1 MKDLRPVALLLAF
14 LFSGVVELFVVASC
28 NSPVPPPQ
36 PQTAI
41 VAPLGDPL
49 TEAIKS
55 AVLIHLDFT
64 KICGSGSL
72 IGRKQ
77 LENGSWEYSVL
88 TACHV
93 ASVVRD
99 ALVENPDDFED
110 VMKITIVYQEHF
122 HAPLRKLHTS
132 IKQLEWMIPTQDWAI
147 FTMEL
152 PVKLPCVQL
161 ATKEEFE
168 VIQPYDHIYSM
179 GADNGSG
186 LFFREG
192 VIASTTAVD
201 PYPDPKAEISSWDTH
216 PDNFFRVY
224 QSHWYG
230 ASGCPIFNRAGK
242 IIGIFD
248 GYFKVN
254 RGHPMTHLTVVAKGY
269 LILEALTKTQS
280 QLTTI
285 GN

>member
-1 MKDLRPVALLLAF
+1 MKAMQPLALLLIF
-14 LFSGVVELFVVASC
+14 LFSSVTAMYFAASC
-28 NSPVPPPQ
+28 SAPYVPPPVV
-36 PQTAI
+36 
-41 VAPLGDPL
+41 VAEDPL

-55 AVLIHLDFT
+55 AILIHIDYNRV
-64 KICGSGSL
+64 CGSGTL

-77 LENGSWEYSVL
+77 LKSGNWEYSVL

-93 ASVVRD
+93 ANVIREGIRD
-99 ALVENPDDFED
+99 DPDEIENIL
-110 VMKITIVYQEHF
+110 KIAIVYQEHF

-132 IKQLEWMIPTQDWAI
+132 IISLEWMIPTQDWAI
-147 FTMEL
+147 FTIEL
-152 PVKLPCVQL
+152 PVKLPCAQL
-161 ATKEEFE
+161 ATRQEFKS
-168 VIQPYDHIYSM
+168 IQPHDHIYSM

-201 PYPDPKAEISSWDTH
+201 PYPDSKGEISPWDTH
-216 PDNFFRVY
+216 PNNYFRVY
-224 QSHWYG
+224 QSYWYG

-254 RGHPMTHLTVVAKGY
+254 GNHPVTHLTIATKGY